1 MVSIIIPV
9 YNVEKYIERML
20 ATIVKQTYKSLEI
33 ILVDDG
39 STDSCGKICDEW
51 AKKDNRIVVIHKKN
65 GGLSSARNVGINIA
79 RGEYLF
85 FCDSDDYIS
94 KNCVEY
100 LYNTICNNQADIVVG
115 NYIETS
121 LDNQGFNIYK
131 VDEHVLSGKQAIK
144 EIYGKNNVQ
153 MVTAWGK
160 IYKASLFDNIRY
172 PVGLLH
178 EDEGTTYKL
187 YYKCKK
193 VIVSNKPIYA
203 YFINNNSITKKT
215 NKQNYIDLCNVL
227 KEQAIFFE
235 KHNEIE
241 FLDYTCVRYCIQMA
255 AHYLPLNYYGN
266 NVELKRVAKKYYSKI
281 SNKTTLDRKLLLKA
295 WICINFTW
303 FASKMMSI

>member
-193 VIVSNKPIYA
+193 VIVSN
-203 YFINNNSITKKT
+203 
-215 NKQNYIDLCNVL
+215 
-227 KEQAIFFE
+227 
-235 KHNEIE
+235 
-241 FLDYTCVRYCIQMA
+241 
-255 AHYLPLNYYGN
+255 
-266 NVELKRVAKKYYSKI
+266 
-281 SNKTTLDRKLLLKA
+281 
-295 WICINFTW
+295 
-303 FASKMMSI
+303 